1 MTEIE
6 ESVTELLVSLQLQ
19 ENYNSLPLELM
30 SKGESNYIKD
40 VKVNIKNVLH
50 SEHLSLKET
59 SLLGL
64 SIAVNAKNNVLIQ
77 LFNRL
82 SEEQGASPQELAE
95 AAACASLLAS
105 NNVLYRF
112 RHFVGKEKYNQLP
125 GRIRMNIMMKP
136 VTGKEFFEL
145 MSLAVSAVNGCEMC
159 VNAHEHSLI
168 ELGTKEE
175 RIFDAIRLASVMTSL
190 DRVFYS

>member
-1 MTEIE
+1 MSEIE
-6 ESVTELLVSLQLQ
+6 ESVAELVSSLQLK
-19 ENYNSLPLELM
+19 ENYSSLPLELM

-40 VKVNIKNVLH
+40 LKVNLKNVLN

-64 SIAVNAKNNVLIQ
+64 SVAVNAKNDLLIH
-77 LFNRL
+77 LFTHL
-82 SEEQGASPQELAE
+82 AEEQGATLQELGE
-95 AAACASLLAS
+95 ATACASLLAS
-105 NNVLYRF
+105 NNVFYRF
-112 RHFVGKEKYNQLP
+112 RHFVNKDKYNQLP

-136 VTGKEFFEL
+136 STGKEFFEL

-159 VNAHEHSLI
+159 VKAHEHSLM

-175 RIFDAIRLASVMTSL
+175 RIFDAIRLAAVITSL
-190 DRVFYS
+190 DRVIYP